1 MFVYGKGLWGVTN
14 SGRAMVFLPRFWS
27 RWRSRGEKSAMI
39 GERQFLMDWSEW
51 ANTNR
56 KVIQRFVI
64 LLLVFWVGLH
74 WLFACWYK
82 FWLVFWTE
90 YKCNLFYEARF
101 KSKEELACF
110 SAVVYCIPLERHNL
124 MWRIRWSW
132 VLKHFSSEHCSS
144 TELLCKGKIWILR
157 SGKGTMTIFR
167 NRGCR
172 NALSGRNK
180 CWYAW
185 LSICTIRFSLPILS
199 SVYGFSHLNP
209 DVSAAKE

>member
-1 MFVYGKGLWGVTN
+1 MAFEGRKERDDRRTSILDGL
-14 SGRAMVFLPRFWS
+14 
-27 RWRSRGEKSAMI
+27 
-39 GERQFLMDWSEW
+39 EW
-51 ANTNR
+51 VSKHKPEGDTEIRDPFAC
-56 KVIQRFVI
+56 VG
-64 LLLVFWVGLH
+64 VGLH

-101 KSKEELACF
+101 KYKEELACF
-110 SAVVYCIPLERHNL
+110 SAVEYCIPLERHNL

-167 NRGCR
+167 NRGWR
-172 NALSGRNK
+172 NAVSGRNK
-180 CWYAW
+180 CWYVW
-185 LSICTIRFSLPILS
+185 LSICTIRFSLPIS